1 MEEKKKKIT
10 IPKKRTLGLK
20 KYNRLVSLLVKEKKK
35 KKEDYDIKE
44 LRLQASDLYKSVRE
58 VPFSRVT
65 LSKARKG
72 GKKEGKEIEKED
84 IEITAVDVPSYWF
97 DNQENFTYWF
107 QVGEWA
113 NRFANAYPNI
123 PIMLITKST
132 EKNPLVVKGATGDYD
147 GSVFQQWVE
156 SLRDTLANPDDSDA
170 EVGAFVGTPAY
181 KDKKGQIY
189 AVWLETG
196 VKIPKL
202 PPKPTEIAPRKKKL
216 IEEAEEKE
224 KERFEI
230 EKPKKKRGRP
240 KKSEEEKKRP
250 LPKKEK
256 PKKEK
261 PTKKEKEP
269 KEKPTGDRVA
279 EIRALIADLRQDV
292 KDGLITKK
300 FYQQEIQKL
309 TDKLE
314 KGGKV

>member
-1 MEEKKKKIT
+1 MTERKNV
-10 IPKKRTLGLK
+10 PKKRTLGLK

-35 KKEDYDIKE
+35 KKEEYDIKD
-44 LRLQASDLYKSVRE
+44 LRLQASELYQGVKE

-72 GKKEGKEIEKED
+72 GKKGVSKKEKETEE
-84 IEITAVDVPSYWF
+84 EITAVDVPDYWF
-97 DNQENFTYWF
+97 DNQADFTYWF

-123 PIMLITKST
+123 PIMLITKRT

-147 GSVFQQWVE
+147 GSVFQKWVE
-156 SLRDTLANPDDSDA
+156 DLRDTLQNPEKSDA
-170 EVGAFVGTPAY
+170 EIGQFIGTRAY
-181 KDKKGQIY
+181 KGKKGQIY
-189 AVWLETG
+189 AVWYETG
-196 VKIPKL
+196 VKIPKV
-202 PPKPTEIAPRKKKL
+202 PPTPTEIEPRKKKL
-216 IEEAEEKE
+216 VEEAEEKE

-261 PTKKEKEP
+261 PAKKEKEP
-269 KEKPTGDRVA
+269 KEKPTGDRVK
-279 EIRALIADLRQDV
+279 EIRALIADLRQDL
-292 KDGLITKK
+292 KDGLISKK
-300 FYQQEIQKL
+300 FYQQQVEKL
-309 TDKLE
+309 TDRLE
-314 KGGKV
+314 KGGKI